1 MAIKLEVFMK
11 TILIIVKRRVTREV
25 VKNDQLSSIAE
36 IIRKNMRIVEMNFQF
51 QIWTFLK
58 AFFFEYSIDREI
70 RVAPIIIELPVVI
83 ITRSFN

>member
-1 MAIKLEVFMK
+1 LAIKLEVFMK

-58 AFFFEYSIDREI
+58 AFFLNIVSIEK
-70 RVAPIIIELPVVI
+70 
-83 ITRSFN
+83 